1 MTSYRRYTF
10 HVELPSGGVK
20 YTRMD
25 KMRFSTEFVVYIE
38 HVRERSMVTMDDIV
52 NQSVLVR
59 MTLSDFERRDAR

>member
-1 MTSYRRYTF
+1 
-10 HVELPSGGVK
+10 
-20 YTRMD
+20 
-25 KMRFSTEFVVYIE
+25 MRFSTEFVVYIE